1 MTTKYAHLFLIT
13 SLITYILLF
22 SFLSPYGFKHYK
34 ELKLTISLQEEE
46 ILKLERDVISLEK
59 YRDDLKN
66 GNYVLDNALELGY
79 VNEGDNVY
87 FISKK
92 SDVKNEVFLKNN
104 IINQPQSTKVTN
116 KYKTNAFIFILS
128 IIIGLVITSIFSVL
142 STNNTKKEANNERRD
157 I

>member
-13 SLITYILLF
+13 SFITYILLF

-34 ELKLTISLQEEE
+34 ELKVTISLQEKE

-59 YRDDLKN
+59 YRDDLKK

-79 VNEGDNVY
+79 VNEGDNVTY
-87 FISKK
+87 MSN
-92 SDVKNEVFLKNN
+92 SSAKNEVFEKNN
-104 IINQPQSTKVTN
+104 LVNQSQSPKVTS
-116 KYKTNAFIFILS
+116 KYKTNVFIFILS

-142 STNNTKKEANNERRD
+142 STNNTKKEAINERRD